1 MLNDGIALLTNQATV
16 VSMLITVVK
25 YHGSFEHHGI
35 GSLATCV
42 KNIYSPIYFKDQLN
56 STKRF
61 ASWNRFPKY
70 VTTKIIN

>member
-25 YHGSFEHHGI
+25 YNGSFEHHGI

-70 VTTKIIN
+70 VTNKIIN